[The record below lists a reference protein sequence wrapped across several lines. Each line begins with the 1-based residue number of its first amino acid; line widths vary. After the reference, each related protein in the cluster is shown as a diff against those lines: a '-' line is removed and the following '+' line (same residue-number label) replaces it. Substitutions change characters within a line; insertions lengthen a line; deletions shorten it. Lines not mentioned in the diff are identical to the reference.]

1 MKKKAQ
7 LIEEDKN
14 EGSQAMRARDMFKRG
29 KLGCFTPVL
38 VTFDVLSVSKIPMCW
53 RPESEKK
60 V

>member
-1 MKKKAQ
+1 
-7 LIEEDKN
+7 
-14 EGSQAMRARDMFKRG
+14 MRARDMFKRG